1 MSRYNCDYIDDGYK
15 ERKVGAARVPRQGHL
30 ETLPPVK
37 MQLKDMGQEHFPTNQ
52 RCGGGAMVKLD
63 EVTKV
68 ILQDIQTGEIV
79 LSDELPRCCVCK
91 EPLTTQSEFLDA
103 TTSTSWKC
111 SACIKLKPP
120 SKNKKKFCFIKE
132 KDDEDD

>member
-1 MSRYNCDYIDDGYK
+1 MPWYVCDYIDDGYK
-15 ERKVGAARVPRQGHL
+15 EPEVGNRRSRFP
-30 ETLPPVK
+30 TK
-37 MQLKDMGQEHFPTNQ
+37 IKLKDLGPEHFPTNQ
-52 RCGGGAMVKLD
+52 RCGGGAMVKLS

-120 SKNKKKFCFIKE
+120 SKNKKKFCFIK
-132 KDDEDD
+132 KDDDEDD

>member
-1 MSRYNCDYIDDGYK
+1 MPWYVCDYIDDGYK
-15 ERKVGAARVPRQGHL
+15 EPEVGNRRSRFP
-30 ETLPPVK
+30 TK
-37 MQLKDMGQEHFPTNQ
+37 IKLKDLGPEHFPTNQ
-52 RCGGGAMVKLD
+52 RCGGGAMVKLS
-63 EVTKV
+63 EITKV

-79 LSDELPRCCVCK
+79 LSDDLPRCCVCK

>member
-1 MSRYNCDYIDDGYK
+1 MPWYVCDYIDDGYK
-15 ERKVGAARVPRQGHL
+15 EPEVGNRRSRFPA
-30 ETLPPVK
+30 K
-37 MQLKDMGQEHFPTNQ
+37 IKLKDLGPEHFPTNQ
-52 RCGGGAMVKLD
+52 RCGGGAMVKLS
-63 EVTKV
+63 EITKV

>member
-1 MSRYNCDYIDDGYK
+1 MPWYVCDYIDDGYK
-15 ERKVGAARVPRQGHL
+15 EPEAGNRRSRFPTKI
-30 ETLPPVK
+30 K
-37 MQLKDMGQEHFPTNQ
+37 LKDLGPEHFPTNQ

-79 LSDELPRCCVCK
+79 LSDDLPRCCVCK

-103 TTSTSWKC
+103 TTSTAWKC

-120 SKNKKKFCFIKE
+120 SKNKKKFCFIKG
-132 KDDEDD
+132 DDEDE

>member
-1 MSRYNCDYIDDGYK
+1 MPWYVYDYIDDGYK
-15 ERKVGAARVPRQGHL
+15 EPEVGNRRSRFP
-30 ETLPPVK
+30 TK
-37 MQLKDMGQEHFPTNQ
+37 IKLKDLGPEHFPTNQ
-52 RCGGGAMVKLD
+52 RCGGGAMVKLS
-63 EVTKV
+63 EITKV

-79 LSDELPRCCVCK
+79 LSDDLPRCCVCK